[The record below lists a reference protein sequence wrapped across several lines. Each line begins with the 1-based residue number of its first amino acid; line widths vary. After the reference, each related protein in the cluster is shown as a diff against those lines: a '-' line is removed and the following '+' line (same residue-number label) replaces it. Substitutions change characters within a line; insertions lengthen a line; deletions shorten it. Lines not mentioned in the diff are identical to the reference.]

1 MGEMMSEATK
11 QIIEQQLNVEEAA
24 TVVALPTKPVEA
36 PKKARTIEELENAGV
51 RGMTETEKV
60 KYINYLRE
68 EQKGLT
74 NKIECLNQQLI
85 SAMTVRGEAE
95 GKLEAIRADAN
106 KKISFLIGQ
115 IENVTA
121 TVNMVFKGG
130 NN

>member
-1 MGEMMSEATK
+1 MMSEATK

>member
-1 MGEMMSEATK
+1 MMSEATK

-68 EQKGLT
+68 EQKGLI